1 MLAELLQ
8 VGGGGHRT
16 TNLPQN
22 VTCFYSHS
30 WYVLVTLER
39 EETSAKSNW
48 KKAPVLKQEYLV
60 LYG

>member
-8 VGGGGHRT
+8 MGGGHRT
-16 TNLPQN
+16 TNSPQN
-22 VTCFYSHS
+22 VTCFYSDS
-30 WYVLVTLER
+30 WYVIVTLER